1 MVIMF
6 KAVLE
11 HQYDRRVTMKQIMD
25 FMARFVKKNLPEER
39 QDTEAD
45 LLEELKEKSNY
56 G

>member
-39 QDTEAD
+39 QDREAD